1 METKDII
8 GKKMLGFKF
17 KDGPGFSS
25 SMNDFIGKEGEI
37 IKKYPDSYAVMFS
50 DCTSYAYPYP
60 EILDHLVEDE
70 KTIDELLTEMKQL
83 TSELWKTKI

>member
-37 IKKYPDSYAVMFS
+37 IKKYPDSYGVMFS
-50 DCTSYAYPYP
+50 DGSRYAYPYP
-60 EILDHLVEDE
+60 ELLDHLVEDE
-70 KTIDELLTEMKQL
+70 RTIDELLTEMKQL
-83 TSELWKTKI
+83 ISKI

>member
-25 SMNDFIGKEGEI
+25 NMNDFIGKEGKI
-37 IKKYPDSYAVMFS
+37 IRKYPGSYGVMFS
-50 DCTSYAYPYP
+50 DGSRYAYPYP
-60 EILDHLVEDE
+60 ELLDHLVEDE

-83 TSELWKTKI
+83 ISKL